1 MKKQVSEHKVNT
13 PLEMTKK
20 LVESKGIK
28 NIALKHSFQ
37 FKTFKLDQLSLVNT
51 ANNTNDMT
59 KFSLLEN
66 VTLKSYLIS
75 LEDKIKQLGLL
86 PSEDRKH
93 FEKLS
98 NLPINEKTEF
108 ESTHELLFA
117 LQMKQV
123 GFPFR
128 YGIKTSYHNEKDQ
141 STFIDFEIYTNEGP
155 VYVVLSET
163 CRHSSYFSCNNLAKY
178 RRPRLQ
184 IKHALNIKKNHQY
197 PIFIID
203 IDKTL
208 KSFYLD
214 INQLIWEFDP
224 SADVLSFDECIDA
237 MNSIISP
244 ATENTVH

>member
-1 MKKQVSEHKVNT
+1 MDKKVLEHNVNT
-13 PLEMTKK
+13 ELEMTKRM
-20 LVESKGIK
+20 VQRKGIK
-28 NIALKHSFQ
+28 NIALEHSFQ

-51 ANNTNDMT
+51 ANNTSDIT

-93 FEKLS
+93 FEKLC

-108 ESTHELLFA
+108 ESTHELLIG

-141 STFIDFEIYTNEGP
+141 STIIDFEIYTNEGP

-163 CRHSSYFSCNNLAKY
+163 CSHSNYFSCSNLAKY

-184 IKHALNIKKNHQY
+184 IKHALHIKKNHQC
-197 PIFIID
+197 PIFIMD

-214 INQLIWEFDP
+214 INQMIWEFDP

-237 MNSIISP
+237 MNSIISQ

>member
-1 MKKQVSEHKVNT
+1 MDKQVLEHKVNT
-13 PLEMTKK
+13 ALEMTKK
-20 LVESKGIK
+20 MVQRKGIK
-28 NIALKHSFQ
+28 DIALEHSFQ

-51 ANNTNDMT
+51 ANNTSDIT

-66 VTLKSYLIS
+66 VALKSYLIS

-86 PSEDRKH
+86 PREDRKH

-98 NLPINEKTEF
+98 NLPIAEKTEF

-128 YGIKTSYHNEKDQ
+128 YGIKTSYQNKKDQ
-141 STFIDFEIYTNEGP
+141 STIIDFEIYTNEGP

-163 CRHSSYFSCNNLAKY
+163 SSHNSYFSCSNLAKY

-184 IKHALNIKKNHQY
+184 IKHALHIKKNHQC
-197 PIFIID
+197 PIYIID

-214 INQLIWEFDP
+214 INQLIWEFDS

-237 MNSIISP
+237 MNSIISQ